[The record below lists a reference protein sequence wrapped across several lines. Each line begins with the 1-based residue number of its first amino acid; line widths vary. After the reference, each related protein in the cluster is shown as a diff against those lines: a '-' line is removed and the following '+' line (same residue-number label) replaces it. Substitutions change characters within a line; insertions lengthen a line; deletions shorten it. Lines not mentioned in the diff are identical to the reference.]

1 MVQCVPGDEGVSSSE
16 GGGIQL
22 KYRGDVIA
30 IRDRHDGEHDL
41 LAGRSQ
47 TCSQSFM
54 LRVQLEERGDLV
66 TMETQHLHRFTD
78 YVTKIKAVFS
88 EETIFDSWHVYK
100 FACDMKF
107 NKAFES
113 MTKKHLSISLM
124 VRYMWVPAKQ
134 VWQFLV
140 NNKVNWFLIHF
151 RETRGKFSLRFY
163 KPDLRVSYQQTKVQS
178 LAHAH

>member
-1 MVQCVPGDEGVSSSE
+1 
-16 GGGIQL
+16 
-22 KYRGDVIA
+22 
-30 IRDRHDGEHDL
+30 
-41 LAGRSQ
+41 
-47 TCSQSFM
+47 M

-66 TMETQHLHRFTD
+66 TMETQPLHRFTD

-88 EETIFDSWHVYK
+88 EETIFDSWHVYNV
-100 FACDMKF
+100 ACDMKF

-134 VWQFLV
+134 VWQLLV

-163 KPDLRVSYQQTKVQS
+163 KPNLRVPINNTSAKLSTCT
-178 LAHAH
+178 LATRGTAALNKWRCCTATYSDELHCSNWFTATLWWNV

>member
-41 LAGRSQ
+41 LVGRSQ

-54 LRVQLEERGDLV
+54 LWVQLEERGDLV
-66 TMETQHLHRFTD
+66 TMETQHLHQFID

-88 EETIFDSWHVYK
+88 EETIFDSWHEIHDKQASLDQSHGALHVG
-100 FACDMKF
+100 
-107 NKAFES
+107 S
-113 MTKKHLSISLM
+113 SKK
-124 VRYMWVPAKQ
+124 
-134 VWQFLV
+134 VWLFLV
-140 NNKVNWFLIHF
+140 NCYLIHF

-178 LAHAH
+178 LVHAH